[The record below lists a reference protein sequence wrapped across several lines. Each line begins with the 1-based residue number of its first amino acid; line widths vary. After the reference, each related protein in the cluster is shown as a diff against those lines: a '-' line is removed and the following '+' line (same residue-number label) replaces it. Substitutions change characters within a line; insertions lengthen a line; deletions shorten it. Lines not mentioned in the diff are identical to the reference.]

1 MLSNFE
7 RRATSTVAV
16 DNLKSRLAELFSLWQ
31 GGFLEAGGRFVCY
44 QDGLSEEEQKNV
56 RARLGRAFISCV
68 LHAAPARPSLGK
80 WNALPKCLDW
90 FVMAL
95 SGHVIGPLVRE
106 STERISSFQQT
117 SDIEV
122 VEDACEAFMVDVSWQ
137 KLISKGRTH
146 ALSCFDNP
154 DWAVKVVGDPVNHHM
169 FES

>member
-1 MLSNFE
+1 MS
-7 RRATSTVAV
+7 
-16 DNLKSRLAELFSLWQ
+16 
-31 GGFLEAGGRFVCY
+31 GRGLVGRSYHVCSM
-44 QDGLSEEEQKNV
+44 QLQ
-56 RARLGRAFISCV
+56 
-68 LHAAPARPSLGK
+68 PAHRWESGMPSQ
-80 WNALPKCLDW
+80 KCLDW

-106 STERISSFQQT
+106 SIERISSFQQT

>member
-7 RRATSTVAV
+7 RTSTSTVAMQ
-16 DNLKSRLAELFSLWQ
+16 NLKARLTELFSLWQ
-31 GGFLEAGGRFVCY
+31 GGFFEPGGRFVCY
-44 QDGLSEEEQKNV
+44 QVGLNEEEQRHV

-95 SGHVIGPLVRE
+95 AGNILGCLVRE
-106 STERISSFQQT
+106 STEKIGRSQET
-117 SDIEV
+117 TDIEV

-137 KLISKGRTH
+137 KLVSKGRNH
-146 ALSCFDNP
+146 ALSCFGNP
-154 DWAVKVVGDPVNHHM
+154 DWAVKVSYYMKEGVV
-169 FES
+169 